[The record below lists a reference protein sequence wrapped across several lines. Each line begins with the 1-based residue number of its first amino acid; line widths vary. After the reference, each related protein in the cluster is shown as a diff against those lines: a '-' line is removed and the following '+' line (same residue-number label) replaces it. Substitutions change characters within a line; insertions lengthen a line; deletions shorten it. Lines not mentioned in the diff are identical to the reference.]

1 MNDDVRN
8 MLADIKEKEK
18 NFDTIKKNFLKEV
31 EENLKKMYFYMYRDF
46 VDLYKDNRLSNNY
59 DDLKMSYLL
68 YIPRNLPEFDK
79 RAYPDNMDMAKALSR
94 GDKTYYFCDYKK
106 DSHYN
111 PIEYF
116 ALIDLIEKDGFNH
129 ECDITEDLNL
139 IITISI
145 SYKKFERIINNA
157 YEEKIRRK

>member
-8 MLADIKEKEK
+8 MLADIKEKEI
-18 NFDTIKKNFLKEV
+18 NFNIIKKNFLKEV

-46 VDLYKDNRLSNNY
+46 ADLYKDNRLSNNY
-59 DDLKMSYLL
+59 DDLERSYLL

-79 RAYPDNMDMAKALSR
+79 RAYPDNMEMAKELSK
-94 GDKTYYFCDYKK
+94 GYETYYFCDYKN

-111 PIEYF
+111 PIEFF
-116 ALIDLIEKDGFNH
+116 ALKDLIKKDGFNY
-129 ECDITEDLNL
+129 ECYITEDLNL
-139 IITISI
+139 KITISI